1 MKGKRME
8 KERQK
13 TPKIEETKYH
23 HQIPGKVLE
32 EMTPDMKRQYFLWDE
47 MLKRQIELYHMEC
60 QMKPGGNIAVRMLEY
75 DMNIALVHGLE
86 WADAGGNGR

>member
-1 MKGKRME
+1 
-8 KERQK
+8 
-13 TPKIEETKYH
+13 
-23 HQIPGKVLE
+23 
-32 EMTPDMKRQYFLWDE
+32 

-60 QMKPGGNIAVRMLEY
+60 QMKPGGNIAVRILEY